1 MIEILLQQLLEI
13 IQEVFT
19 NDDYDDHIIY
29 DDYDDHIIYD
39 HHDEYIFEDYE

>member
-19 NDDYDDHIIY
+19 NDDYDDY
-29 DDYDDHIIYD
+29 IIYD